1 MRLTPAWIL
10 GFLVVIAPATAMYV
24 VIPLLP
30 HCPLFD
36 LDTPAC
42 PGGWLWLPVVNFAFL
57 APLMFGTLAVIAAR
71 PSSAMWG
78 RMRRALLL
86 LLAGL
91 ATLWGIG
98 LVVGSARLVEL
109 DAVEGLTF
117 FLPAVALLAIGVQG
131 LIELWV
137 DIRSSPNAGVS
148 AT

>member
-42 PGGWLWLPVVNFAFL
+42 PGGWLWLPVANFAFL
-57 APLMFGTLAVIAAR
+57 APPMFGTLAVIAAR

-78 RMRRALLL
+78 RIRRALLL
-86 LLAGL
+86 LSGGL
-91 ATLWGIG
+91 ATLWGIISVVETG
-98 LVVGSARLVEL
+98 QLVGL
-109 DAVEGLTF
+109 DAMEGLTF

-137 DIRSSPNAGVS
+137 DIRPSRNAGLS

>member
-10 GFLVVIAPATAMYV
+10 GSLVVIAPVAAILV
-24 VIPLLP
+24 ASQLP

-36 LDTPAC
+36 VDTAAC
-42 PGGWLWLPVVNFAFL
+42 RGGWIYLPIAYFAFL
-57 APLMFGTLAVIAAR
+57 SPLMFGTLAVIAAR
-71 PSSAMWG
+71 PSSTVWSRA
-78 RMRRALLL
+78 RRALLV

-91 ATLWGIG
+91 ATFVGVPAVAFTTL
-98 LVVGSARLVEL
+98 LVAL
-109 DAVEGLTF
+109 DTTAGLTF

-137 DIRSSPNAGVS
+137 DVRPSRSADVS